1 METIRPQE
9 HLPTL
14 LAIAAAEAVD
24 LEGIDVVSSIRT
36 WCEARGLTET
46 HDRRMGKTV
55 RNGQTGRARILL
67 AEEITPLMR
76 TNVIAALEISGFAD
90 EIVRLES
97 SEGFLKHLFLHE
109 LAHARDDNATEA
121 QCDEWAFARMEAY
134 AAQ

>member
-1 METIRPQE
+1 VETIRPQE
-9 HLPTL
+9 HLPEL
-14 LAIAAAEAVD
+14 LAIAAAEAVE
-24 LEGIDVVSSIRT
+24 LEGVEIVPSIRN
-36 WCEARGLTET
+36 WCEDHGLTET

-55 RNGQTGRARILL
+55 RNLQTGRARILL
-67 AEEITPLMR
+67 AEEITPLMQ

-121 QCDEWAFARMEAY
+121 QCDTWAFARMEAY
-134 AAQ
+134 AD